1 MMRFPQEDVTFA
13 RRIKLLER
21 VFRPNPGDPRS
32 LAEAVAL
39 ARSRGVTIGDDVLI
53 PIDPVLGTRDFARY
67 ATTDCSA

>member
-1 MMRFPQEDVTFA
+1 
-13 RRIKLLER
+13 

-39 ARSRGVTIGDDVLI
+39 ARSRGVTIGDDGLI
-53 PIDPVLGTRDFARY
+53 RIDPVLGTRDFARY